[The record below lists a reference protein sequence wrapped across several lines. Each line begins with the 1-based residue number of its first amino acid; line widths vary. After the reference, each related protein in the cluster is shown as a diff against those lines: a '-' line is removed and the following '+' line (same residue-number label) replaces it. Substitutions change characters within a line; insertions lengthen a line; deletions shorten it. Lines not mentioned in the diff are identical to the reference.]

1 MAYQMIYTSIRSGL
15 VAGRSGFCTAAR
27 HREIKESLV
36 ARFEDLAAQYDR
48 SIVPGGESLPEIYTY
63 RIITIRG
70 NSHHLLMRVGDAGND
85 YSGRNNHIAHGIVL
99 SPEEVSSL
107 RITPAEVMLQFIN
120 DRVWRTRYEEAA
132 QYFGPEHEIDVSR
145 IFPTATLPAAQWLT
159 ETGSAANAAQL
170 LGISAPV
177 EAGIPV
183 SGATSTEASR
193 LCGLFAE
200 SLLVLDP
207 HRVDAQTLW
216 SIPFTTLLQS
226 TSESRQFTWCGC
238 LQGSSVQESE
248 ARSGRKM
255 IALDTRLQ
263 APSGRYATIAE
274 TGEIPREVVPE
285 PVEETSPEHPAST
298 DQAPE
303 MTSIP
308 LTTATSA
315 ASSIPEN
322 ASVPPHPESSIS
334 LGSNFEPRSRADISK
349 RKKKTRRILA
359 LTAITLLIL
368 GGVVGMWWSGS
379 GVREAEAHFRKLIS
393 SGSEPRDKWG
403 DVKGDLEE
411 SKYERA
417 VKNSDYLNA
426 VKRASG
432 TIDRYRTL
440 IANLGNPNE
449 AEVGSKSV
457 EEAFDWIVKGWEKES
472 ADETS
477 DEIAEIQQAVEKER
491 GKAEPIVKAYISA
504 KEEVENL
511 WDEISNLRNQVDKNW
526 SSNEVNRE
534 SANSALQKLEKLL
547 PEGGKEQISAIDSL
561 RKELSDIESKVLPA
575 IKFLAQVKKSSANQS
590 DLKNVKGNAESR
602 EKDLRELVEAAADDS
617 NAHRTRTL
625 TTVYGDLRQMLKAI
639 ESENE
644 NTIAKTPPTETTEN
658 EKAETKKDRPEPMPK
673 LHIFSLTVGKDFEIQ
688 IPPKVEERLDEEKS
702 SNVLPLDWDK
712 DDPDRKVLAL
722 SHSNGSLRLD
732 SGRREILGV
741 IESGKIQIDE
751 KKENEWEPYKN
762 GFRFEFG
769 NTEEAETWDHFV
781 FLPVKT
787 ENNTVFLDTPSLG
800 EVLRKEGAEFFLTEP
815 MQTFLKRLEIRTGEN
830 ATWSAVFNASGM
842 ELKESVNDVSEAL
855 NPLGDLELRQEQLKK
870 DLSMARKAKA
880 VREEIA
886 VFFESIVPPIEDQRK
901 MGFFKAPIGNNNDYK
916 LQPDTDRKKILEYLI
931 QLPESSKNVMRFPEF
946 KEKIIKA
953 LDALAEFSKGAD
965 VYKPYNDSVGDGS
978 IRDIKSTSGQEFLS
992 KCRQLAANLEE
1003 SKQPEKEPDIPDK
1016 SNLKK
1021 VFKEKEEAEDKVE
1034 EYQTKVFKVYAW
1046 SFLHG
1051 WKTFFSEDREASL
1064 REYFSQPSPRSPAQ
1078 VEKEIRNL
1086 EEQKQALGQG
1096 FLKNGEFSLYREYTE
1111 TVEIENGPDK
1121 EERRS
1126 LPILRTVPNH

>member
-1 MAYQMIYTSIRSGL
+1 M
-15 VAGRSGFCTAAR
+15 
-27 HREIKESLV
+27 
-36 ARFEDLAAQYDR
+36 
-48 SIVPGGESLPEIYTY
+48 
-63 RIITIRG
+63 
-70 NSHHLLMRVGDAGND
+70 
-85 YSGRNNHIAHGIVL
+85 
-99 SPEEVSSL
+99 
-107 RITPAEVMLQFIN
+107 
-120 DRVWRTRYEEAA
+120 
-132 QYFGPEHEIDVSR
+132 
-145 IFPTATLPAAQWLT
+145 
-159 ETGSAANAAQL
+159 
-170 LGISAPV
+170 
-177 EAGIPV
+177 
-183 SGATSTEASR
+183 
-193 LCGLFAE
+193 
-200 SLLVLDP
+200 
-207 HRVDAQTLW
+207 
-216 SIPFTTLLQS
+216 
-226 TSESRQFTWCGC
+226 
-238 LQGSSVQESE
+238 
-248 ARSGRKM
+248 
-255 IALDTRLQ
+255 
-263 APSGRYATIAE
+263 
-274 TGEIPREVVPE
+274 VPE

-334 LGSNFEPRSRADISK
+334 LGSNFEPRSRADISR

-368 GGVVGMWWSGS
+368 GGVFVVRWSGE
-379 GVREAEAHFRKLIS
+379 GVREAETYFKELIK
-393 SGSEPRDKWG
+393 SGSETKDKWG
-403 DVKGDLEE
+403 DVKRELESRE
-411 SKYERA
+411 YEKA
-417 VKNSDYLNA
+417 VEKSEYLRG
-426 VKRASG
+426 VKLASG
-432 TIDRYRTL
+432 TINRYRKL

-457 EEAFDWIVKGWEKES
+457 EEAFQWIGKGWEEES

-491 GKAEPIVKAYISA
+491 EKADAIVKAYSSA
-504 KEEVENL
+504 REGVENL
-511 WDEISNLRNQVDKNW
+511 WGQISELRSKADKNG
-526 SSNEVNRE
+526 SSNKVNPE
-534 SANSALQKLEKLL
+534 SANSALQELEKLL
-547 PEGGKEQISAIDSL
+547 PKGGKEKNSAIDSL
-561 RKELSDIESKVLPA
+561 STELSTIENTVLPA
-575 IKFLAQVKKSSANQS
+575 IVFLAQVKKSSANQS

-602 EKDLRELVEAAADDS
+602 EKDLRSLVGAAADDS
-617 NAHRTRTL
+617 NAHRTL
-625 TTVYGDLRQMLKAI
+625 TTVHDDLLQMLKAI

-800 EVLRKEGAEFFLTEP
+800 EVLRKEGVEFFLTEP

-830 ATWSAVFNASGM
+830 ASWSAAFKANSV
-842 ELKESVNDVSEAL
+842 ELKETVNDVSDAL
-855 NPLGDLELRQEQLKK
+855 NPLADLESRLEQLNKE
-870 DLSMARKAKA
+870 LSKAKKA
-880 VREEIA
+880 ETVRKGIA
-886 VFFESIVPPIEDQRK
+886 GFFESIVPPIEDQRK
-901 MGFFKAPIGNNNDYK
+901 MEFYKVPIGNNNGVYE
-916 LQPDTDRKKILEYLI
+916 LQPDVLLNARQDVLISLPASAKNVTSLDKFKNGIINTRKNLEEFRKK
-931 QLPESSKNVMRFPEF
+931 
-946 KEKIIKA
+946 A
-953 LDALAEFSKGAD
+953 G
-965 VYKPYNDSVGDGS
+965 VYKPYQDAVGNGL
-978 IRDIKSTSGQEFLS
+978 IRDIESATTREFLS

-1003 SKQPEKEPDIPDK
+1003 SKQLEKEPDIPDK
-1016 SNLKK
+1016 SKLKK
-1021 VFKEKEEAEDKVE
+1021 EFEERDEAEDKNK
-1034 EYQTKVFKVYAW
+1034 EYQTKVFEVYAW

-1051 WKTFFSEDREASL
+1051 WKTFFSEDREDSL